1 VNVMAS
7 SGMVLARNG
16 TSWKQLLM
24 VKSVATI
31 MNLGTLLSDNARFA
45 NAFLEFMAIM
55 VSTSIFEETKVMRL
69 LQSRTAEK
77 HAHIIFPL
85 AGKHFQQATPIL
97 SSGSQ
102 MIWAPT
108 TYSFDQ
114 RLQPTFAQ
122 TNCLEDGNVDG
133 KLMESL
139 LKIIAANWF
148 VKVDF
153 IGKPT
158 TKLNSRDPRT
168 ILFKK
173 KLLELVVGE
182 GLVLAQTDQF
192 IKSVTISII
201 VAVWHVSVAS
211 ADYAIDITES
221 GRTERS
227 PAASPLK
234 QKISSINFSQ
244 EQNVVQDSN
253 QLHHLGRIVKKQEEQ
268 LV

>member
-1 VNVMAS
+1 MGNVMAS
-7 SGMVLARNG
+7 SDMVLARNG

-77 HAHIIFPL
+77 QAHIIFPL

-122 TNCLEDGNVDG
+122 TNCL
-133 KLMESL
+133 
-139 LKIIAANWF
+139 

-211 ADYAIDITES
+211 ADYAI
-221 GRTERS
+221 
-227 PAASPLK
+227 
-234 QKISSINFSQ
+234 
-244 EQNVVQDSN
+244 
-253 QLHHLGRIVKKQEEQ
+253 
-268 LV
+268 